1 VGGAIG
7 VFPGRQRI
15 FWAHSSL
22 LFDWLR
28 SPLERNGTGQGRVCV
43 QQIQERTLMGFKILI
58 VDDHEVVR
66 QGVRTI
72 LRSRPQWEV
81 CGEAVNGKD
90 AIEKAKA
97 FDPDV
102 IIMDITMPE
111 MSGIEATREITKLK
125 LHAAVLVFTMHESKN
140 LASTVQEAGA
150 RGFVLKSHA
159 ARDLLDALEA
169 LLNGGTFFGA
179 DGGKSSKRK
188 DEATNRGMSFRISL
202 RLDGAY

>member
-1 VGGAIG
+1 
-7 VFPGRQRI
+7 
-15 FWAHSSL
+15 
-22 LFDWLR
+22 
-28 SPLERNGTGQGRVCV
+28 
-43 QQIQERTLMGFKILI
+43 MGSKILI

-66 QGVRTI
+66 QGIRTI
-72 LRSRPQWEV
+72 LRARSQWEI

-97 FDPDV
+97 LDPDV

-125 LHAAVLVFTMHESKN
+125 LRSAVLVFTMHESKN
-140 LASTVQEAGA
+140 LAATVQEAGA

-169 LLNGGTFFGA
+169 LLGGGTFFGGDA
-179 DGGKSSKRK
+179 AKASKAK
-188 DEATNRGMSFRISL
+188 EESGNRGLSFRISL
-202 RLDGAY
+202 RLGWAN

>member
-1 VGGAIG
+1 
-7 VFPGRQRI
+7 
-15 FWAHSSL
+15 
-22 LFDWLR
+22 
-28 SPLERNGTGQGRVCV
+28 
-43 QQIQERTLMGFKILI
+43 MGFKILI

-97 FDPDV
+97 LDPDV

-111 MSGIEATREITKLK
+111 MSVIEATREITKLK
-125 LHAAVLVFTMHESKN
+125 LRSSVLVFTMHESKN
-140 LASTVQEAGA
+140 LASTVQDAGA

-169 LLNGGTFFGA
+169 LLNGGTFFGPE
-179 DGGKSSKRK
+179 GKTAKGKEES
-188 DEATNRGMSFRISL
+188 TNRGLTFRMSL
-202 RLDGAY
+202 RLGWAH

>member
-1 VGGAIG
+1 
-7 VFPGRQRI
+7 
-15 FWAHSSL
+15 
-22 LFDWLR
+22 
-28 SPLERNGTGQGRVCV
+28 
-43 QQIQERTLMGFKILI
+43 MGSKILI

-66 QGVRTI
+66 QGIRTI

-90 AIEKAKA
+90 AVEKAKA

-111 MSGIEATREITKLK
+111 MSGIEATREITRLK
-125 LHAAVLVFTMHESKN
+125 LHAAVLVFTMHESRN
-140 LASTVQEAGA
+140 LASAVQDAGA

-169 LLNGGTFFGA
+169 LLKGGTFFGA
-179 DGGKSSKRK
+179 DSGKSAKGKEDVS
-188 DEATNRGMSFRISL
+188 NRGMSFRVSL
-202 RLDGAY
+202 RSAWAD